1 MQRSVHGLLVG
12 PAHMDAVCINQCYA
26 INSLI
31 FRHLLVN
38 KLEWESSGAKKKYV
52 HFSGGGRVGSLLVGN
67 NIFLIGLIEIVK
79 Y

>member
-38 KLEWESSGAKKKYV
+38 KLEWESSGAKKKV
-52 HFSGGGRVGSLLVGN
+52 CALFGGGSWQSPGGQ
-67 NIFLIGLIEIVK
+67 
-79 Y
+79 